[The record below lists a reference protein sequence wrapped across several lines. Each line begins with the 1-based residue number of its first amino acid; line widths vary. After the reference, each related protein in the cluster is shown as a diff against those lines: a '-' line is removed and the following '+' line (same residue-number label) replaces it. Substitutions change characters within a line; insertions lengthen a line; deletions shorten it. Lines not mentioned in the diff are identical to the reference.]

1 MPVRWH
7 RNTDKHIYTYNLI
20 TYTLIIWLH
29 LPKPIF
35 WHQLSMHMWRR
46 CIKPETPFICA
57 YNTRYKDDLYT
68 AFSDCLILKW
78 GENIVLRV
86 VQSNI
91 YYTLGRKYNVPYNF
105 LCKNVICGRFLY
117 WQQISHY
124 ICTLIHT
131 SGIFLQCSVRW
142 VFMYFNAYVWRAVC
156 YVKQTQKM
164 KPINFV

>member
-1 MPVRWH
+1 
-7 RNTDKHIYTYNLI
+7 
-20 TYTLIIWLH
+20 
-29 LPKPIF
+29 
-35 WHQLSMHMWRR
+35 MHMWRR

-68 AFSDCLILKW
+68 AFSDCLILMW

-142 VFMYFNAYVWRAVC
+142 VFMYFNAYVWRA
-156 YVKQTQKM
+156 YVTKADTENETDKFRIVFETAKCEM
-164 KPINFV
+164 LVDHIRV